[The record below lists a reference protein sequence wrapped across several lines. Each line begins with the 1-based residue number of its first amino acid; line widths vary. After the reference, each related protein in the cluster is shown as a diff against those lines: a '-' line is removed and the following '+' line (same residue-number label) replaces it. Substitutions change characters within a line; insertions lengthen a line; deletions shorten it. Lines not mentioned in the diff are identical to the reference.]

1 MTCLALAAPSHRSP
15 IVLGKVRVRGQGE
28 GLAASERGRPGGGG
42 PVGRGR
48 KGGLGDPPGHLHL
61 GKDA

>member
-1 MTCLALAAPSHRSP
+1 MDA
-15 IVLGKVRVRGQGE
+15 G
-28 GLAASERGRPGGGG
+28 GREMGG

-61 GKDA
+61 GKEA